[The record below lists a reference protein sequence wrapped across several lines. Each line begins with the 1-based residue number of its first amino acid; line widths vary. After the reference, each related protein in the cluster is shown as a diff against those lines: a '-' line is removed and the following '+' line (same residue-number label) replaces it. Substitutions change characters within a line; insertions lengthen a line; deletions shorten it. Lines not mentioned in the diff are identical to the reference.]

1 MEIKHVIFADRDD
14 FRKWLEEN
22 HQTKSELIVGYYK
35 VGTKKPCMT
44 YPQSVEEALCFGWI
58 DGITRSLD
66 GERYCVRFTPR
77 KPRSNWSAVNI
88 ARVEE
93 LIRLGKMTPAGM
105 AAFEKRAEARS
116 GIYSYE
122 NQPEKLSDEL
132 EARFKQNLAA
142 WDFFHSQ
149 PPSYRKMMVY
159 WVMSAKQEATRF
171 SRLEKLMAASAG
183 GKRMS

>member
-1 MEIKHVIFADRDD
+1 
-14 FRKWLEEN
+14 
-22 HQTKSELIVGYYK
+22 
-35 VGTKKPCMT
+35 MT

-58 DGITRSLD
+58 DGITRSVD
-66 GERYCVRFTPR
+66 KERYCVRFTPR

-105 AAFEKRAEARS
+105 AAYEKRSDANS

-132 EARFKQNLAA
+132 EAKFRQNSAA
-142 WDFFHSQ
+142 WDFFQ
-149 PPSYRKMMVY
+149 AQAPSYRKMTVY
-159 WVMSAKQEATRF
+159 WVMSAKQEATRI
-171 SRLEKLMAASAG
+171 SRLNKLIEACSEK
-183 GKRMS
+183 KRLS